1 MMRNQPYVGSHHYST
16 QTMADGGDLSYL
28 DYYFE
33 QDAVSESAPAPV
45 NPQGS
50 KKRGASAMEVEA
62 PQGQGVVNLWN
73 EMGAREP
80 GFKRQNSLWES
91 MDTSGGLAL
100 HVVESSVGFGVP
112 HVQGMVNLG
121 AEWMGGVPSV
131 SGARGSKRQ
140 RSPSGSMETA
150 SGVDSNEDGGSEIV
164 DEYVVLATVTREK
177 GVGGGGRRLWKKDR
191 HSAWWDTV
199 SSSGYPAADFRH
211 HFRMSPYTFQV
222 LCEQLAA
229 AVRKEDTALRA
240 AIPVQKRVAVCVWRL
255 ATGEPLRKVAD
266 RFAIGVSTCH
276 KLVLDVCAAIQ
287 ATVVPNVIQW
297 PDAATMATNAAKFEA
312 LSGIPGII
320 GAVHTTHVAIIAPK
334 HHVINYL
341 NPRATARKSKTCYS
355 ITLQASVDADGTF
368 TDICVSPGAMADE
381 QTLLLWSMNKPKLT
395 EETLGQGM
403 RVVGGAGYP
412 LTDWML
418 VPYSHQNLTW
428 TQHEFNQRLAKA
440 RAVAVT
446 SFQRL
451 KARWACLQR
460 RTEVKVDDLSVMLGA
475 CCTLHNICEHSGEPF
490 DLQLLHGVELDL
502 DDDNHMVAND
512 PVPSPAAAQ
521 MRDTIAHNMLH
532 HATVAGAGS
541 FY

>member
-1 MMRNQPYVGSHHYST
+1 MMRDQPYVGSHHYSA
-16 QTMADGGDLSYL
+16 QNMADGGDLSYL

-33 QDAVSESAPAPV
+33 QDAVPASLPAPA

-50 KKRGASAMEVEA
+50 KKRGASAMEVDA
-62 PQGQGVVNLWN
+62 PQGQGVVGLWS
-73 EMGAREP
+73 EMVAEDQP

-91 MDTSGGLAL
+91 MDTGGGLAL
-100 HVVESSVGFGVP
+100 HVVESSVS
-112 HVQGMVNLG
+112 
-121 AEWMGGVPSV
+121 A
-131 SGARGSKRQ
+131 ARGSKRQ
-140 RSPSGSMETA
+140 RSPSGSIETA
-150 SGVDSNEDGGSEIV
+150 SGGSNEDGGSETV
-164 DEYVVLATVTREK
+164 NESLALATVTGEK
-177 GVGGGGRRLWKKDR
+177 GGRRLWKKDR
-191 HSAWWDTV
+191 HNEWWDTA
-199 SSSGYPAADFRH
+199 SSSGYPAADFSH

-229 AVRKEDTALRA
+229 AVHKEDTALRA

-276 KLVLDVCAAIQ
+276 KLVLDVCAAIE
-287 ATVVPNVIQW
+287 ATVVPNVIRW
-297 PDAATMATNAAKFEA
+297 PDPAAMATNAAKFEA

-320 GAVHTTHVAIIAPK
+320 GAVYTTHVAIIAPK

-341 NPRATARKSKTCYS
+341 TPRATARKSKTCYS

-368 TDICVSPGAMADE
+368 TDVRVSPGAMTGD

-395 EETLGQGM
+395 GETLGEGM
-403 RVVGGAGYP
+403 RLVGGAGYP

-418 VPYSHQNLTW
+418 VPYSHHNLTW
-428 TQHEFNQRLAKA
+428 TQHEFNGRLAMA
-440 RAVAVT
+440 RAVAVGA
-446 SFQRL
+446 FQRL

-475 CCTLHNICEHSGEPF
+475 CCALHNICERSGEPL
-490 DLQLLHGVELDL
+490 DLQLLQGLELDL
-502 DDDNHMVAND
+502 DDDDDHMVAND
-512 PVPSPAAAQ
+512 PVPSPAAEQ

-532 HATVAGAGS
+532 HGNKLAGAGTS

>member
-1 MMRNQPYVGSHHYST
+1 MMRNQPYVGSQHYSS
-16 QTMADGGDLSYL
+16 QNMADGGDLSYL

-33 QDAVSESAPAPV
+33 QDAVPESLPAPV

-50 KKRGASAMEVEA
+50 KKRGASAMEVDA
-62 PQGQGVVNLWN
+62 PQGQG
-73 EMGAREP
+73 EP

-112 HVQGMVNLG
+112 QVQGMVTLG
-121 AEWMGGVPSV
+121 AEWTGGAPWV
-131 SGARGSKRQ
+131 SEARGSKRQ
-140 RSPSGSMETA
+140 RSPSGSIETA
-150 SGVDSNEDGGSEIV
+150 SGGSNEDG
-164 DEYVVLATVTREK
+164 
-177 GVGGGGRRLWKKDR
+177 
-191 HSAWWDTV
+191 
-199 SSSGYPAADFRH
+199 
-211 HFRMSPYTFQV
+211 
-222 LCEQLAA
+222 
-229 AVRKEDTALRA
+229 RKEDTALRA

-255 ATGEPLRKVAD
+255 ANGEPLRKVAD

-287 ATVVPNVIQW
+287 ATVAPNVIRW
-297 PDAATMATNAAKFEA
+297 PDAAAMATNAAKFEA

-320 GAVHTTHVAIIAPK
+320 GAVYTTHVAIIAPK

-368 TDICVSPGAMADE
+368 TDICVGPGAMADD

-395 EETLGQGM
+395 GETLGQGM
-403 RVVGGAGYP
+403 RLVGGAGYP

-428 TQHEFNQRLAKA
+428 TQHEFNERVAKA

-446 SFQRL
+446 AFHKL

-475 CCTLHNICEHSGEPF
+475 CCALHNICERSGEPF
-490 DLQLLHGVELDL
+490 DLQLLQGLELDL

-512 PVPSPAAAQ
+512 PVPSPAAGQ
-521 MRDTIAHNMLH
+521 MRDTIAHSMLH
-532 HATVAGAGS
+532 HGKVAGAGS

>member
-1 MMRNQPYVGSHHYST
+1 MMRDQPYVGSQHYSA
-16 QTMADGGDLSYL
+16 QNMADGGDLSYL
-28 DYYFE
+28 DYYFQ
-33 QDAVSESAPAPV
+33 QDAASESVPAPV

-62 PQGQGVVNLWN
+62 PQGLGVVNLWN
-73 EMGAREP
+73 EMGAGDQQ

-91 MDTSGGLAL
+91 MDTGGGLAL

-112 HVQGMVNLG
+112 QVQGMVNLG
-121 AEWMGGVPSV
+121 AQWTGGAPSE
-131 SGARGSKRQ
+131 ARGSKRQ
-140 RSPSGSMETA
+140 RSPSGSIETA
-150 SGVDSNEDGGSEIV
+150 SGGSYEDGGSENV
-164 DEYVVLATVTREK
+164 DESVVLATGTGEK
-177 GVGGGGRRLWKKDR
+177 GGGRRLWKKDR
-191 HSAWWDTV
+191 HNEWWDTV

-222 LCEQLAA
+222 LCEQLAT

-276 KLVLDVCAAIQ
+276 KLVLDVCGAIQ

-297 PDAATMATNAAKFEA
+297 SAAAAMATNAAKFEA

-320 GAVHTTHVAIIAPK
+320 GAVYTTHVAIIAPK

-355 ITLQASVDADGTF
+355 ITLQASVDTDGTF
-368 TDICVSPGAMADE
+368 TDVYVCPGAMTDA
-381 QTLLLWSMNKPKLT
+381 QTLLLWSMNKPKLIG
-395 EETLGQGM
+395 ETLGQGM
-403 RVVGGAGYP
+403 RLVGGAGYP

-418 VPYSHQNLTW
+418 VPYSHQNLTL
-428 TQHEFNQRLAKA
+428 TQHEFNKRVANA
-440 RAVAVT
+440 RAVAV
-446 SFQRL
+446 SAFQRL
-451 KARWACLQR
+451 QGRWACLQR
-460 RTEVKVDDLSVMLGA
+460 RTEVKVDDLSIMLGA
-475 CCTLHNICEHSGEPF
+475 CCALHNICERSGEPF
-490 DLQLLHGVELDL
+490 DLQLLQGLELEL
-502 DDDNHMVAND
+502 DDDNMVAND
-512 PVPSPAAAQ
+512 PVPSPAAGQ

>member
-1 MMRNQPYVGSHHYST
+1 
-16 QTMADGGDLSYL
+16 MADGEDLSYL

-33 QDAVSESAPAPV
+33 QGAVSESVTAPV

-62 PQGQGVVNLWN
+62 TQGQGVVNLWN
-73 EMGAREP
+73 EMGTGLP
-80 GFKRQNSLWES
+80 GFKMQNSPWDS

-112 HVQGMVNLG
+112 QVHAMVNLGLG
-121 AEWMGGVPSV
+121 AEWMGGVPSA
-131 SGARGSKRQ
+131 SASEARGCKRQ

-150 SGVDSNEDGGSEIV
+150 SGGSNEDGGGGAIA
-164 DEYVVLATVTREK
+164 DESLAPATGT

-199 SSSGYPAADFRH
+199 SSFGYPAADFRH
-211 HFRMSPYTFQV
+211 HFCMSPNTFQV

-229 AVRKEDTALRA
+229 AVRKEDTALRV
-240 AIPVQKRVAVCVWRL
+240 AIPVQQRVAVCVWRL

-276 KLVLDVCAAIQ
+276 KLVLDVCGAIQ
-287 ATVVPNVIQW
+287 ATVLPSVIQW
-297 PDAATMATNAAKFEA
+297 SDSAAMATNAAKFEA

-320 GAVHTTHVAIIAPK
+320 GAVYTTHVAIIAPK

-341 NPRATARKSKTCYS
+341 NPRATARNNKTCYS
-355 ITLQASVDADGTF
+355 ITLQASVDAEGTF
-368 TDICVSPGAMADE
+368 TDIRVGPGAMTDE
-381 QTLLLWSMNKPKLT
+381 QTLLLWSLNKPKLT
-395 EETLGQGM
+395 GETLGQGM
-403 RVVGGAGYP
+403 RLVGGAGYP

-428 TQHEFNQRLAKA
+428 TQHEFNRRVAKA
-440 RAVAVT
+440 RAVAV
-446 SFQRL
+446 SAFQRL

-460 RTEVKVDDLSVMLGA
+460 RTEVKVDDLSVILGA
-475 CCTLHNICEHSGEPF
+475 CCALHNICERSGEPF
-490 DLQLLHGVELDL
+490 DLELLQGLELDL
-502 DDDNHMVAND
+502 DDDSMVAND
-512 PVPSPAAAQ
+512 PVSSSAAGQ
-521 MRDTIAHNMLH
+521 MRDNIAHNMLH
-532 HATVAGAGS
+532 HPTVVGAGS
-541 FY
+541 FC

>member
-1 MMRNQPYVGSHHYST
+1 MRNQPYVGSQHYSS
-16 QTMADGGDLSYL
+16 QNMADGGDLSYL

-33 QDAVSESAPAPV
+33 QDAVPESLPAPV

-50 KKRGASAMEVEA
+50 KKRGASAMEVDA
-62 PQGQGVVNLWN
+62 PQGQG
-73 EMGAREP
+73 EP

-100 HVVESSVGFGVP
+100 HVVESSVGFGVLQ
-112 HVQGMVNLG
+112 VQGMVTLG
-121 AEWMGGVPSV
+121 AEWTGGAPWV
-131 SGARGSKRQ
+131 SEARGSKRQ
-140 RSPSGSMETA
+140 RSPSGSIETA
-150 SGVDSNEDGGSEIV
+150 SGGSNEDGRSEMV
-164 DEYVVLATVTREK
+164 DESVALATVTGEK

-222 LCEQLAA
+222 LCEQLAT

-287 ATVVPNVIQW
+287 ATVAPNVIRW
-297 PDAATMATNAAKFEA
+297 PDAAAMATNAAKFEA

-320 GAVHTTHVAIIAPK
+320 GAVYTTHVAIIAPK

-418 VPYSHQNLTW
+418 VPYSHHNLTW
-428 TQHEFNQRLAKA
+428 TQHEFNGRLAKA
-440 RAVAVT
+440 RAVAVGA
-446 SFQRL
+446 FQRL

-475 CCTLHNICEHSGEPF
+475 CCALHNICERSGEPF
-490 DLQLLHGVELDL
+490 DLQLLQGLELDL

-512 PVPSPAAAQ
+512 PVPSPAAGQ
-521 MRDTIAHNMLH
+521 MRDTIAHSMLH
-532 HATVAGAGS
+532 HGKVAGAGS